1 MQQME
6 IKEVTMFEV
15 QGKSFYTREDALKF
29 IAQEKQ
35 VKVMVYVEEGN
46 TLGMLNEMLKQGIT
60 NKNKIRSLIKEIK
73 DIRGDL

>member
-35 VKVMVYVEEGN
+35 VKVMAYVEEGN

-60 NKNKIRSLIKEIK
+60 NKNKIRSLIKEIE